1 MRARKNALGILKILR
16 EVIYSDQIVINYRMN
31 KTDFSRT
38 RKQPFGD
45 MLLFMFNFLRK
56 SLPIEIDNFVN
67 FLNSDT
73 SVLKIKKFTKSA
85 FVQKR
90 RKINPE
96 VFKYLTKVISE
107 NFYVKSNQ
115 DARYLYGFRILAVDG
130 SKLTLP
136 FTKELREHFGAT
148 KNQHATEVVQAL
160 SSVLYDVLNR
170 IALDAVLEN
179 VNSSERELALKHKLH
194 WKQNDLIIYDR
205 GYPSY
210 DFINE
215 HIASGINCLVRVRK
229 NQNTAVSTFINSK
242 KRTLIVDILPHK
254 EQDFT
259 AKQYDKKTTIKVRLI
274 RVDLPSGE
282 IEVLMTTLLDSQK
295 YPSSIFKELYF
306 LRWAVETYYD
316 ELKNKLKVEF
326 FTGYSKNTIMQD
338 FFCAI
343 FISNLQSVIV
353 NSLQDEIKEK
363 NLNTRL
369 DYKINTNLSYGFLKN
384 RILELLIK
392 EAPLE
397 SVFNELENIFLQNTV
412 PIRENRNNKRN
423 TAKYRVRSK
432 PKVTKNQKDAI

>member
-1 MRARKNALGILKILR
+1 MRARKNALRILEILR
-16 EVIYSDQIVINYRMN
+16 EVIYSDKIVIDYRMN

-56 SLPIEIDNFVN
+56 SLPIEIDNFVS
-67 FLNSDT
+67 FINSST
-73 SVLKIKKFTKSA
+73 SSLKIENFTKSA

-90 RKINPE
+90 RKINPK
-96 VFKYLTKVISE
+96 VFKYLTTVISD
-107 NFYVKSNQ
+107 NFYIEGNE
-115 DARYLYGFRILAVDG
+115 DAKFLFGFRILAVDG

-136 FTKELREHFGAT
+136 FTKELKEDFGET
-148 KNQHATEVVQAL
+148 KNQHETQVVQAL
-160 SSVLYDVLNR
+160 SSVLYDVLNH

-179 VNSSERELALKHKLH
+179 VNSSERELALKHKSH
-194 WKQNDLIIYDR
+194 WKKNDLIIYDR

-210 DFINE
+210 DFVNE
-215 HIASGINCLVRVRK
+215 HIDAGIDCLIRVRK
-229 NQNTAVSTFINSK
+229 NQNTVVSTFITSK
-242 KRTLIVDILPHK
+242 KRTSIVDILPH
-254 EQDFT
+254 QQLDFT
-259 AKQYDKKTTIKVRLI
+259 GKKYDKKTAIRVRLI

-282 IEVLMTTLLDSQK
+282 TEVLMTTLLDSQI
-295 YPSSIFKELYF
+295 YPASIFKELYF
-306 LRWAVETYYD
+306 LRWGIETYYD

-363 NLNTRL
+363 NFNTRL

-397 SVFNELENIFLQNTV
+397 TVFSELENIFLQNKT
-412 PIRENRNNKRN
+412 PIRENRSNKRN
-423 TAKYRVRSK
+423 IGKYRVRSK